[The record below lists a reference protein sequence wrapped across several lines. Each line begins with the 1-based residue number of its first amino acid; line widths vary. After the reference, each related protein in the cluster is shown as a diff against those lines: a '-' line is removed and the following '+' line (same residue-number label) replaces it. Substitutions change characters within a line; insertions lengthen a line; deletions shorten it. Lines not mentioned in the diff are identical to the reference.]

1 MKVIEINEKDI
12 ELINE
17 AKKIISNLYDKDKHH
32 IGCAIRTKTGEI
44 MTAVNMEAYVRKVSI
59 CAEAIAIGRAVSDGE
74 KEFETIVA
82 VRHSAPG
89 ELGDYI
95 KVVTPCG
102 MCRELIS
109 DYCPDVDVIIPYESN
124 IVKCNIKE
132 LLPLKY
138 TRE

>member
-44 MTAVNMEAYVRKVSI
+44 ITAVNMEAYVRKVSI
-59 CAEAIAIGRAVSDGE
+59 CAEAVAIGKAVSDGE
-74 KEFETIVA
+74 KGFETIVA
-82 VRHSAPG
+82 VRQSAPG
-89 ELGDYI
+89 EFGDYI

-109 DYCPDVDVIIPYESN
+109 DYCPGADVIVPYENN